1 MPGNPF
7 DTAILKMHELGV
19 FQFVMP
25 FMLSSA
31 IFYGLIRKSQIFGPP
46 EKNVAVN
53 AVVALVA
60 SFMVWAAPIIAGIDI
75 TTQLVSFFT
84 QGMTAT
90 LVILVGLMIASMFFP
105 PNLSEQLSKAFGE
118 KGRVWGIIIVAALL
132 VGGGVLFSSGLI
144 SVFFPEGVRI
154 ALSSDIFITVAILLL
169 LVITVLVIIVPGGK

>member
-1 MPGNPF
+1 MAGNPF
-7 DTAILKMHELGV
+7 EIAILKMSELGV
-19 FQFVMP
+19 FQFVLP

-60 SFMVWAAPIIAGIDI
+60 SFMVWAAPIIAGINM
-75 TTQLVSFFT
+75 TQQLVAFFT
-84 QGMTAT
+84 QGMSAT
-90 LVILVGLMIASMFFP
+90 LVILVGLLIASMFFP
-105 PNLSEQLSKAFGE
+105 PNISEQLSKAFGE
-118 KGRVWGIIIVAALL
+118 KGRVWGIIIVAAIL

-144 SVFFPEGVRI
+144 TVFFPEGVQI